1 MAVNPFQLDVPET
14 LGDLTDRVICCK
26 LEADFE
32 NPTLMRLTD
41 GETAV
46 DGELQKRLADGG
58 ETAKRVLARSSGE
71 LSFPLP
77 YGKFKVEYE
86 KSPVM
91 QPGESQKLRLTFY
104 GCPFDCRAF
113 TAEWQLP
120 EGWTMSPGP
129 QQVLMTR
136 NGAGHSIEVELT
148 AGEFADV
155 MTYLPVELRMS
166 DRNFPS
172 WIAVPFQQAGAVK
185 SEWPDAVDQPAWDA
199 LNRRAA
205 RRAVMLGRD

>member
-1 MAVNPFQLDVPET
+1 
-14 LGDLTDRVICCK
+14 
-26 LEADFE
+26 
-32 NPTLMRLTD
+32 
-41 GETAV
+41 
-46 DGELQKRLADGG
+46 
-58 ETAKRVLARSSGE
+58 
-71 LSFPLP
+71 
-77 YGKFKVEYE
+77 
-86 KSPVM
+86 
-91 QPGESQKLRLTFY
+91 
-104 GCPFDCRAF
+104 
-113 TAEWQLP
+113 
-120 EGWTMSPGP
+120 MSPGP